1 MTKRKARQNDKRT
14 AAGNRTKRSGLLV
27 DSSVLRFVLF
37 PAAC

>member
-14 AAGNRTKRSGLLV
+14 AAGDKKKSKGLLV
-27 DSSVLRFVLF
+27 DSSLLRFVLF